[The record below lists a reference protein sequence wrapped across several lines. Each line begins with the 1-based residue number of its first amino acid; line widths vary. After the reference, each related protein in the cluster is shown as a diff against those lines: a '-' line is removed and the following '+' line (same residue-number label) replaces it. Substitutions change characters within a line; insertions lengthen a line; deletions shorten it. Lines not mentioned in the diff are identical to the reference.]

1 MTYQRAG
8 RRPDIQAEAQHHR
21 ALAWY
26 PTAVAVALIAVVTG
40 LLLRNW
46 LSGELPISHRRE
58 ALTEMAIIWMFRQ
71 ELLSGQMLSGWNPL
85 WFSGFPWLRF
95 LAYPV
100 YYVLAG
106 ISAWG
111 GLSLERLMVVFYVV
125 VMAGSA
131 LAFFA
136 YLRTVVADWRAA
148 LVGALIY
155 ELFPFHSHVGVET
168 WAHAAFWVLLPLPLW
183 AIERSR
189 TSGLRRTHWILL
201 AGLLL
206 GLFPILNT
214 EYAILAGP
222 FVVLYILA
230 RLIGDVAA
238 GHLRWPMALR
248 DAFLVGA
255 VSLGISCFV
264 VLPGLLETSAVGI
277 HAKHGADTTF
287 TDALLRDYAV
297 TPRLVGYAIVK
308 RFHALG
314 IAPDALPEG
323 LPGIVRSFW
332 SIAWYPGMV
341 APFVAL
347 LGLLAVRRRFSAGA
361 ALIGGLLAMVLALGP
376 TSSIN
381 VFSHVPVLGRLSP
394 FRFLMIAVACV
405 SILAAHGLDLLL
417 SGMRRRWTSRWLCW
431 APWALSLVVLVAV
444 GVDFKDS
451 ALAYQTTP
459 AYYDADSEAVYA
471 WLDAQETPGRLW
483 EVAAEPREE
492 YLRTYSLSRV
502 SRARHAGY
510 YDNGATL
517 HTWQQLAWTDL
528 HTVLRL
534 HQVRYVMVREDE
546 LDRGFLAAID
556 LLPQL
561 TEIGYRLA
569 HASGP
574 VQVWE
579 YEGWED
585 ITLYT
590 RAALDITD
598 DFFLSFEALPD
609 LVWRDIA
616 MVSPD
621 GLGANVPDEE
631 LSAHDWLLV
640 SADMRDTPRWQNSA
654 LNDRLVTVEE
664 LETLPNATRPWACL
678 WMERPTYSSL
688 LLQVECDQGGVLTIS
703 ESWYPHWR
711 VYVNGQPQPTLRVNW
726 ALLGVRLE
734 PGRHQVSFRFEQPI
748 YVHISYAI
756 SLVTLLLLV
765 IWWSWYIGRML
776 DIDMVVWTPFDEID
790 NLPPGDDA

>member
-1 MTYQRAG
+1 VTYQRAG
-8 RRPDIQAEAQHHR
+8 RRLDTHAKGHHR
-21 ALAWY
+21 RATAWY

-40 LLLRNW
+40 LLLGNW

-58 ALTEMAIIWMFRQ
+58 ALTEMTIIWMFRQ

-111 GLSLERLMVVFYVV
+111 GLSLERLMVVFYIL

-131 LAFFA
+131 LALFA
-136 YLRTVVADWRAA
+136 YLRTVVGDWRAA

-168 WAHAAFWVLLPLPLW
+168 WVHAAFWALLPLPLW
-183 AIERSR
+183 TIERSR
-189 TSGLRRTHWILL
+189 TSGPRRTHWILL
-201 AGLLL
+201 TGLFL

-214 EYAILAGP
+214 EYAIIASP

-255 VSLGISCFV
+255 VSLGISCFL
-264 VLPGLLETSAVGI
+264 VLPGLLETNAVGI

-297 TPRLVGYAIVK
+297 TPRLVGYAILK

-314 IAPDALPEG
+314 IAPSALPDE

-332 SIAWYPGMV
+332 SVAWYPGMV
-341 APFVAL
+341 APLMAL
-347 LGLLAVRRRFSAGA
+347 LGLWAVRRRFAAGA
-361 ALIGGLLAMVLALGP
+361 ALIGGLLAMVVALGP
-376 TSSIN
+376 TSPLN

-394 FRFLMIAVACV
+394 FRFLMIAVACA
-405 SILAAHGLDLLL
+405 SILAAHGLDRLL
-417 SGMRRRWTSRWLCW
+417 SGIRRRWTSRWLGW
-431 APWALSLVVLVAV
+431 APWSLALLVLVAV
-444 GVDFKDS
+444 GLDFKDA

-459 AYYDADSEAVYA
+459 AYYDADSEAAYA
-471 WLDAQETPGRLW
+471 WLDAQEAPGRLW
-483 EVAAEPREE
+483 ELAAEPREE

-502 SRARHAGY
+502 PRARHSGY
-510 YDNGATL
+510 YDNGAAL

-528 HTVLRL
+528 RTVLRL
-534 HQVRYVMVREDE
+534 HQVRYVLVREDE
-546 LDRGFLAAID
+546 LDSGFLASSD

-561 TEIGYRLA
+561 AQIGYRRA
-569 HASGP
+569 HVSGP

-579 YEGWED
+579 YEGWKD
-585 ITLYT
+585 VTLYS

-598 DFFLSFEALPD
+598 DFFRSFEALPH

-621 GLGANVPDEE
+621 GLGADVPAQD
-631 LSAHDWLLV
+631 LAAHDWLLV
-640 SADMRDTPRWQNSA
+640 SADRRDDPRWQDSA
-654 LNDRLVTVEE
+654 LHDRLVTVDE
-664 LETLPNATRPWACL
+664 LETLPNANRPWASL
-678 WMERPTYSSL
+678 WMERPTYGSL
-688 LLQVECDQGGVLTIS
+688 LVQVESDSGGVLTVS

-711 VYVNGQPQPTLRVNW
+711 VYVNGRPQPTLRVNW

-734 PGRHQVSFRFEQPI
+734 PGRHQVSFRFEQPA

-756 SLVTLLLLV
+756 SLMTLLLLV
-765 IWWSWYIGRML
+765 IWWSWYVGRML
-776 DIDMVVWTPFDEID
+776 DVDMVVWTTFDESD
-790 NLPPGDDA
+790 YLSPRDDA